1 MNRSTLYGL
10 VALLGLVFVSWVM
23 VRSEPCLAT
32 GGFWK
37 QITGARECVRAV
49 GDARRDARR
58 APAYSSEAGA
68 LLRVRDGINAQGRTS
83 MGDDFSHLA
92 GNSHI
97 VRRLNRPPHPRVN
110 DSYAGGRAA
119 TARLA
124 PPESLSP
131 QAP

>member
-32 GGFWK
+32 GSFWK
-37 QITGARECVRAV
+37 QVTGAKDCVRAV
-49 GDARRDARR
+49 DDARR
-58 APAYSSEAGA
+58 APAYSADAGG
-68 LLRVRDGINAQGRTS
+68 LLRVRDGINAQGGTR
-83 MGDDFSHLA
+83 MGDDFSQLA
-92 GNSHI
+92 GSSHI
-97 VRRLNRPPHPRVN
+97 VRRLNRPSRPREN

-119 TARLA
+119 MARSA
-124 PPESLSP
+124 PPQSLSP